1 MDDVE
6 NVKDASISFICP
18 HPLQNSQYM
27 LFKLHVTFSKRL
39 KMTKLTKLTQQHCE
53 RDKILRKTQ

>member
-18 HPLQNSQYM
+18 HPLRNSQYM

-39 KMTKLTKLTQQHCE
+39 KITKLTQQHCE
-53 RDKILRKTQ
+53 RDKILTKTE